1 MAEITAALVKDLRE
15 KTGVGM
21 MDCKKA
27 LAENNGD
34 LEASID
40 WLRAKGLSKAAKKA
54 DRAAAEGIVSIA
66 LDGKQAAVVELNSE
80 TDFVARNADFQKA
93 ASAFAKLALT
103 ANDHQALLDAP
114 HAGAKVSDAVTQ
126 LIATIGENIT
136 LRRSAKLGVEN
147 GVVAAYVHAKVDGSD
162 NLGRI
167 AVLVA
172 LESTGDKAALESL
185 GKKIAMHIASANPL
199 ALTEGEIPAD
209 RVEREKAVIGEQI
222 KEDPK
227 AVGKPQQV
235 LYAMHRVIEAEELET
250 AGSSKDMD
258 LDQAIDAGL
267 GQFGADGAPIQLTLR
282 CHTDWLVRQLHE
294 TPLSAKQTI
303 TVDEDGGT
311 LVTARVIKSWQLM
324 WWLLARLESAEVVR
338 PASYRSELRELLQ
351 GGLDR
356 YSARQEKHLRR
367 LAGERKCD
375 AV

>member
-54 DRAAAEGIVSIA
+54 DRAAAEGIVAIA
-66 LDGKQAAVVELNSE
+66 LAAKQGTVVELNSE

-93 ASAFAKLALT
+93 AGGFAKLALT
-103 ANDHQALLDAP
+103 ADNHEALLNAT
-114 HAGAKVSDAVTQ
+114 HEGQKVSEAVTN

-136 LRRSAKLGVEN
+136 LRRSAKLQVEN
-147 GVVAAYVHAKVDGSD
+147 GAIAAYVHSKVDGAD
-162 NLGRI
+162 HLGRI

-199 ALTEGEIPAD
+199 ALSESEIPAD
-209 RVEREKAVIGEQI
+209 RTEREKAVILEQI

-235 LYAMHRVIEAEELET
+235 LDKMLEGRMRKFFEESVLTKQAFVLNPDQTVEA
-250 AGSSKDMD
+250 AVKD
-258 LDQAIDAGL
+258 AEKA
-267 GQFGADGAPIQLTLR
+267 AGAPIKIAGF
-282 CHTDWLVRQLHE
+282 VRFAVGEGVEKRQDDF
-294 TPLSAKQTI
+294 A
-303 TVDEDGGT
+303 
-311 LVTARVIKSWQLM
+311 
-324 WWLLARLESAEVVR
+324 AEV
-338 PASYRSELRELLQ
+338 ASMT
-351 GGLDR
+351 GKG
-356 YSARQEKHLRR
+356 
-367 LAGERKCD
+367 
-375 AV
+375 